1 MGVHITALWVF
12 FYWMNI
18 RKYLSLFPAC
28 QQSLDLLDGVD
39 DAGNGHVMVQSHDE
53 VCGVLGDVNI
63 DVPVTSQQLRHT
75 VGQVGAGDVVQNAVG
90 HSLIE
95 LLEAAGEERE
105 GGVGDDALC
114 AALFQVGGNFQHT
127 LAGSD
132 NVVSDE
138 DSLALDGIA
147 QILVSDDGVAAID
160 HAGVIAA
167 LVEHTQVAAQHA
179 GEVHVAA
186 HSTLVGADH
195 DELVLVEAD
204 LGVLLEQVL
213 QDLIGG
219 HRIVEAHQRHSVHQA
234 GVMCIEGDDV
244 LDAHGLQLLQG
255 HGAVQALACFLILVG
270 TP

>member
-1 MGVHITALWVF
+1 MGCSSQSCGGF

-18 RKYLSLFPAC
+18 RNCLSLFPAC

-39 DAGNGHVMVQSHDE
+39 DAGNGHVMVQGHDE

-63 DVPVTSQQLRHT
+63 DVPVTGQQLRHT

-90 HSLIE
+90 HSLVE

-114 AALFQVGGNFQHT
+114 AALFQVGGNFQHA

-132 NVVSDE
+132 DVVSDE
-138 DSLALDGIA
+138 DGLALNGIA

-179 GEVHVAA
+179 EKYM
-186 HSTLVGADH
+186 LR
-195 DELVLVEAD
+195 
-204 LGVLLEQVL
+204 
-213 QDLIGG
+213 LI
-219 HRIVEAHQRHSVHQA
+219 APSS
-234 GVMCIEGDDV
+234 
-244 LDAHGLQLLQG
+244 GLTTMNLSLSKLISG
-255 HGAVQALACFLILVG
+255 FFLSRFFR
-270 TP
+270 T